1 MLHETHV
8 NTFCR
13 WEKNNNKRQGLFLLK
28 NSFPEGKAKQKV
40 KQHLSS
46 YSTCDINL
54 WNEQEKERKTFI
66 CLVTA
71 VFLDYVPYEHWKI
84 RV

>member
-1 MLHETHV
+1 MKHMLILSADE
-8 NTFCR
+8 R
-13 WEKNNNKRQGLFLLK
+13 KNNKRQGLFLLK
-28 NSFPEGKAKQKV
+28 NSFPEGKSTAKAKAKQHSEFIFHMWHKLV
-40 KQHLSS
+40 K
-46 YSTCDINL
+46 
-54 WNEQEKERKTFI
+54 WAKGEEKKTFI